1 VAKPDEKRT
10 KTAILKRIYGVLEL
24 EHIHRPMGVK
34 LSVSDLAKRN
44 GYSTDK
50 TYIPPA

>member
-1 VAKPDEKRT
+1 MAKPDEKLT
-10 KTAILKRIYGVLEL
+10 KTAILKRIYRVLEL
-24 EHIHRPMGVK
+24 EYIHRPMGVK

>member
-1 VAKPDEKRT
+1 MAKPDEKLT

-24 EHIHRPMGVK
+24 EYIHRPMGVK
-34 LSVSDLAKRN
+34 ISV